1 MANRS
6 ETNEAHEKICEVTA
20 EYFFTH
26 KKEVFFSLST
36 QEVYE
41 EVKKYA
47 SDAVNYATLKFPEF
61 LQVRKIWISF
71 LSENHQYTPGERLTV
86 AVLYRIIYIYKY

>member
-36 QEVYE
+36 QDVYE
-41 EVKKYA
+41 EVKK
-47 SDAVNYATLKFPEF
+47 N
-61 LQVRKIWISF
+61 
-71 LSENHQYTPGERLTV
+71 QYGQYLMD
-86 AVLYRIIYIYKY
+86 VLDGKYLE

>member
-1 MANRS
+1 MASRS
-6 ETNEAHEKICEVTA
+6 ETDKAHEKICEVTA
-20 EYFFTH
+20 EYFLTH

-47 SDAVNYATLKFPEF
+47 SDAVNYATLKFPGF

-71 LSENHQYTPGERLTV
+71 LSKNHQYTPGERLT
-86 AVLYRIIYIYKY
+86 AVSYTHPTLPTT